1 MKKSIK
7 YIVWSL
13 VLVGI
18 GATGM
23 YCLFAGGILDGKEV
37 VYKTVKDVNVTES
50 DTIKSGV
57 GNVYNSVVVVK
68 GYNGTSL
75 ASTGTGFVY
84 KKDSKSG
91 YLITNHHVIEGA
103 KSIKIVNMDG
113 MEVDAKVLGSDEYSD
128 LAVLSVDLDVVM
140 DVAKLGDST
149 KLELGDTL
157 FTVGSP
163 MGEEYKGTV
172 TKGILS
178 GTNRTVSIDL
188 KNSSFMIEVLQT
200 DAAINPGNSGGP
212 LCDINGNVIGVNSM
226 KLVKDEIEGMGFAI
240 PIEVVKNEI
249 EKLEKGEK
257 VSRPLIGVSLVDANN
272 TYALY
277 YNHLTLDKEFE
288 KGVALVSVEKGYA
301 AEKAG
306 LKKGDVILEVG
317 GTKINNSAHF
327 RYVLYKYELGDKVKV
342 KYYRNGSEKETT
354 MTLTQEMGE

>member
-7 YIVWSL
+7 YIVCALILMGVGASL
-13 VLVGI
+13 
-18 GATGM
+18 M
-23 YCLFAGGILDGKEV
+23 YYLFTEGPLKGNEM
-37 VYKTVKDVNVTES
+37 VYKTVKDVNVTEA

-57 GNVYNSVVVVK
+57 ENVYDSVMVVK
-68 GYNGTSL
+68 SYNGKSL

-84 KKDSKSG
+84 KKDSKNG
-91 YLITNHHVIEGA
+91 YLITNHHVIEDA
-103 KSIKIVNMDG
+103 KSLKVVNMDG
-113 MEVDAKVLGSDEYSD
+113 MEVDATVLGSDEYSD
-128 LAVLSVDLDVVM
+128 LAVLSVDLGVVM
-140 DVAKLGDST
+140 GVAKLGDST

-178 GTNRTVSIDL
+178 GKNRTVSIDL

-212 LCDINGNVIGVNSM
+212 LCNISGEVIGVNSM

-240 PIEVVKNEI
+240 PIEVVKNEL

-257 VSRPLIGVSLVDANN
+257 VTRPLIGVSLVDANN

-277 YNHLTLDKEFE
+277 YNELRLDKEFDN
-288 KGVALVSVEKGYA
+288 GVALVSVEKGYA
-301 AEKAG
+301 ADKAG
-306 LKKGDVILEVG
+306 LKKGDVVLEVG

-327 RYVLYKYELGDKVKV
+327 RYVLYKYEVGDKIKI
-342 KYYRNGSEKETT
+342 KYYRNGKERETT
-354 MTLTQEMGE
+354 LTLTQEVGD